1 MPIDKK
7 EFQDGKD
14 LSRIEDDILVFL
26 KERKENAFT
35 SHEIMEGVNFHTTF
49 TTFETTR
56 ISTFATADFTT
67 LLHELVS
74 KGKIKSRIVEGQM
87 YFATAAE
94 GEGVA
99 KCPKCGTLITQPE
112 KTWKMTGRPNK
123 KGQRLQLTIGLFICP
138 RHGAFR
144 KALGKKR
151 I

>member
-7 EFQDGKD
+7 EFQTGKN
-14 LSRIEDDILVFL
+14 LSQIEDGIIAFL

-74 KGKIKSRIVEGQM
+74 KGKIKSKIVEGQM

-99 KCPKCGTLITQPE
+99 KCPKCGTLVTQPE

-123 KGQRLQLTIGLFICP
+123 KGQRLQLHIGLFKCP

-144 KALGKKR
+144 KALSKKR